1 LKLGLSNGGYCSEV
15 AIYTA
20 MTVYN
25 VPFKKQILTINS
37 ILASSTYFKMF
48 QKKFY
53 LALPEFPSKSLT
65 ASAELEME
73 LQWQHELL

>member
-1 LKLGLSNGGYCSEV
+1 LGLSNGGYCSEV

-20 MTVYN
+20 LTVCEKTDFN
-25 VPFKKQILTINS
+25 NKQFH
-37 ILASSTYFKMF
+37 ILASNTYFKMF